1 MSLGV
6 HASTPTSTR
15 VELQTR
21 RGSEAR
27 SEVLQLEDWLNGRR
41 EAFAADQEAFARR
54 MSELEP
60 RLEESEARLA
70 ELVAEAR

>member
-1 MSLGV
+1 M
-6 HASTPTSTR
+6 
-15 VELQTR
+15 
-21 RGSEAR
+21 SEAR